1 MQEIVNVQR
10 ASYAKYEELLLK
22 KSALRK
28 EALGWER
35 DYTRVFGGLVIEIF
49 NEKIQCVKKKKAISF
64 CQVAINRGRAVTK
77 EEIEKYVEE
86 ESKKYQETLDSMI
99 EEHKAA
105 KAAGSVT
112 ELEFLTIKKIY
123 RKLVKLIHP
132 DLNPNF
138 AGNEKFQELW
148 FQIVVAYN
156 GNDLKSLQELET
168 LVAKALEQSG
178 LGVEKIE
185 IPDIEKKT
193 ADVEEE
199 IKTIKETDPY
209 QYQFLLLDPDAVA
222 EKKKQMENELK
233 EYKEYAN
240 HLDRILEGMLKDG
253 VPIVWETN

>member
-1 MQEIVNVQR
+1 
-10 ASYAKYEELLLK
+10 
-22 KSALRK
+22 
-28 EALGWER
+28 
-35 DYTRVFGGLVIEIF
+35 
-49 NEKIQCVKKKKAISF
+49 
-64 CQVAINRGRAVTK
+64 
-77 EEIEKYVEE
+77 
-86 ESKKYQETLDSMI
+86 MI

-112 ELEFLTIKKIY
+112 ELELLTIKKIY
-123 RKLVKLIHP
+123 HKLVKLIHP

-156 GNDLKSLQELET
+156 GNDLNSLQELEN

-178 LGVEKIE
+178 QNVEKIE
-185 IPDIEKKT
+185 ILDIEKKI

-222 EKKKQMENELK
+222 EKKKQLEEELRQ
-233 EYKEYAN
+233 YKEHAN
-240 HLDRILEGMLKDG
+240 QLDQILKGMLEDG
-253 VPIVWETN
+253 VPIIWETN